1 MIYDY
6 QTKNISF
13 IKMAKQLRDKH
24 VKNWNFMLALNDSKL
39 QGIDPHDKNLSL
51 EMQGRIHQEVK
62 HNFWYYIREVIKINS
77 TGGAVSYELH
87 LGNMALHY
95 CQLKNLDVIICLPRQ
110 HFKTWSNI
118 VWYSW
123 VYLYQAENYTIMF
136 GNKQLA
142 DSQENLK
149 RIMDII
155 EVLPSYLTCHMNQK
169 NDTDN
174 INMLRLAER
183 NNTIKAMSSP
193 KDEKSA
199 EKIGRGLN
207 LPIIWFDE
215 MAFLQ
220 GNKTIYMAARP
231 ALTKASEEAE
241 RVHQPHGITISTT
254 PNNLDDPSGLFCYS
268 MIKKAGKFEFSWY
281 DWTEKQIRDFLDK
294 NSENNYTY
302 IEYHHTDLGKDDKWL
317 KQQIKALEGDMAKV
331 KREILIEWTYA
342 SNMSI
347 FTEEQLDEMSKY
359 VKKENK
365 QTIYIDGYKIDIQ
378 EDFNNLMYK
387 NWCLSIDIGGG
398 LGRDYSAFSLID
410 PMSYKQVMKFKNN
423 NIAVLEFADLVIKF
437 VKEYVPNAVIIPER
451 NFNSA
456 FIEHIQKSDVAKN
469 LYYTST
475 EDKDYT
481 QKKIKKKSIFKPNA
495 FNGTE
500 TRKYGFQ
507 TDTTTRKVMTEEIL
521 FMLANTRPELINNE
535 ELFDE
540 IRKLIR
546 EKSGKIN
553 HMNGE
558 HDDLT
563 MSYLI
568 GLYVLIYSNNR
579 NKFFKN
585 ISNDPIN
592 AETKKVISNQVK
604 QFKKFAKFNNEETMN
619 NIINNYDIDPE
630 LVQIQKDLD
639 DIHKKDST
647 KKRNIKNIF
656 NMNNSN
662 Y

>member
-6 QTKNISF
+6 NTKNISF
-13 IKMAKQLRDKH
+13 IKMAKQLKDKG
-24 VKNWNFMLALNDSKL
+24 VKNWNFMLTLYDPKL
-39 QGIDPHDKNLSL
+39 QGVDPYDPDLSI
-51 EMQGRIHQEVK
+51 EMQARIQKEVMI
-62 HNFWYYIREVIKINS
+62 NYWYYIREVIRINS

-87 LGNMALHY
+87 LGNMAMHY
-95 CQLKNLDVIICLPRQ
+95 MQLKNIDVILCLPRQ
-110 HFKTWSNI
+110 HFKTWSSV

-123 VYLYQAENYTIMF
+123 IYLYQAKNYTIIF
-136 GNKQLA
+136 SNKQLQ

-149 RIMDII
+149 RIMDVI
-155 EVLPSYLTCHMNQK
+155 EVLPSYLKSHMNPK
-169 NDTDN
+169 YDTDN
-174 INMLRLAER
+174 INMLRIAEN
-183 NNTIKAMSSP
+183 NNTIKALSSP

-199 EKIGRGLN
+199 DKLGRGLN
-207 LPIIWFDE
+207 IPILWCDE
-215 MAFLQ
+215 FAFLNMNQ
-220 GNKTIYMAARP
+220 VMYMSARP
-231 ALTKASEEAE
+231 ALTKASEAAKNA
-241 RVHQPHGITISTT
+241 HQPYGITITTT
-254 PNNLDDPSGLFCYS
+254 PNNLDVPEGKFCYD
-268 MIKKAGKFEFSWY
+268 MIQKAAKFTFAFY
-281 DWTEKQIRDFLDK
+281 DWTDDQLRDYLDK
-294 NSENNYTY
+294 NSGNNYVF

-317 KQQIKALEGDMAKV
+317 KAQIRALEGDMAKV

-359 VKKENK
+359 VKHENL
-365 QTIYIDGYKIDIQ
+365 QTIYIDNYKIDVL
-378 EDFNNLMYK
+378 EPFNNLMYK

-410 PMSYKQVMKFKNN
+410 PISLKQVMKFKNN
-423 NIAVLEFADLVIKF
+423 NISVLDFANLVIKF
-437 VKEYVPNAVIIPER
+437 VKTYVPNAVIIPER

-456 FIEHIQKSDVAKN
+456 FIEYIQKSDFSKN

-481 QKKIKKKSIFKPNA
+481 QKKIKKTSIFKA
-495 FNGTE
+495 GKTTSVE
-500 TRKYGFQ
+500 TRRYGFQ
-507 TDTTTRKVMTEEIL
+507 TDKDTRKYMTEEIL
-521 FMLANTRPELINNE
+521 FMIANQRPELINND

-568 GLYVLIYSNNR
+568 GLYVLTNTTNR

-585 ISNDPIN
+585 ISDKPIN
-592 AETKKVISNQVK
+592 EETPKEVNKQEK
-604 QFKKFAKFNNEETMN
+604 QFKRIAKYNNQEVMN
-619 NIINNYDIDPE
+619 NIINSNLDRELIEMQKLIDE
-630 LVQIQKDLD
+630 RNNKIET
-639 DIHKKDST
+639 DS
-647 KKRNIKNIF
+647 KKRHMKNIF
-656 NMNNSN
+656 SMNGQL
-662 Y
+662 